1 MTGIDNAFPDIP
13 LNLLNQL
20 AAGTFERD
28 DTYWTMVCIEQIRT
42 REKSY
47 VALVIKHLQ
56 ELAGLKDGVGDGSEL
71 PDDIK
76 AEAEG
81 LVGGASWL

>member
-20 AAGTFERD
+20 AAGTFKCD
-28 DTYWTMVCIEQIRT
+28 DTYWTMVRIEQIRT

-56 ELAGLKDGVGDGSEL
+56 ELARLKDSVGDGSEL

-76 AEAEG
+76 AEVEG
-81 LVGGASWL
+81 LVGSASWL